1 MQPQRFV
8 FALNSELKES
18 IRIMKLSPI
27 LSTEVREDL
36 TYSPEVKSRNEGHF
50 WGYFFSV
57 CIYWYCPNSCHHGH
71 AQTRKKRTH
80 NSSFHFFY
88 ELMLSYPACERGAVI
103 QQPAAL
109 SSSPSCD
116 CMALRSSYLSTLHHV
131 CFMLQFYYQAIV
143 VGRRQ

>member
-50 WGYFFSV
+50 WGYFFQYV
-57 CIYWYCPNSCHHGH
+57 FIGTVPI
-71 AQTRKKRTH
+71 AATMDTLRRERRELTIALFT
-80 NSSFHFFY
+80 SS
-88 ELMLSYPACERGAVI
+88 MN
-103 QQPAAL
+103 
-109 SSSPSCD
+109 
-116 CMALRSSYLSTLHHV
+116 
-131 CFMLQFYYQAIV
+131 
-143 VGRRQ
+143 